1 MDGAEG
7 AENTLTMTQTY
18 TWEFQCKYE
27 LQRYPFDAQVNS
39 VTIIKVRILFQ
50 PQECKI
56 EMTVEKLANTTVRL
70 LAKEV
75 RYCHNQ
81 VCRCRRI
88 LEYAGHT
95 FSAPL
100 MIKIM
105 KMIINC
111 DDNNGSS
118 RIPFFLLSHKD
129 PS

>member
-1 MDGAEG
+1 MPGLGGGGQANLG
-7 AENTLTMTQTY
+7 NA
-18 TWEFQCKYE
+18 
-27 LQRYPFDAQVNS
+27 
-39 VTIIKVRILFQ
+39 RILKGFVTATIPKDSFQ

-56 EMTVEKLANTTVRL
+56 KMTVEKLANTTVRL
-70 LAKEV
+70 LAEEV
-75 RYCHNQ
+75 RYCHTQ

-88 LEYAGHT
+88 LGYARHT

-105 KMIINC
+105 RMIINC

-118 RIPFFLLSHKD
+118 RTPFFLLSHKD